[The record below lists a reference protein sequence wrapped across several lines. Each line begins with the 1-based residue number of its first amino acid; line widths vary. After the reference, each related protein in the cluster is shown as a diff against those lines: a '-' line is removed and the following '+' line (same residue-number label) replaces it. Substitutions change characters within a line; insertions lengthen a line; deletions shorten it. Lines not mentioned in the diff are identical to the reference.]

1 MLFKKSFKSRLIL
14 SYIIVVVMSFGFAA
28 LFIDKKLEENA
39 LANVKSSVINQAYL
53 IESQLSIQKLKKE
66 DASYL
71 EEFVKNLSSKINCR
85 ITIID
90 INGKVLADSEK
101 TLEGVKAM
109 DNHLDRP
116 EVKQALEGKVGQEIR
131 FSATL
136 RKDMLYVATPIKEGA
151 DITGVLR
158 LALALVDVE
167 KTLSIIRRTSFVAF
181 LFAIGFAF
189 MLGSVVAER
198 VVLPIKKII
207 LVSRRFSRGDF
218 DTRIHLASDDEIGE
232 LASTLNT
239 MAQDIEEK
247 IKAIDTQN
255 QQLKAIF
262 NSMIEGVIAV
272 DKKGRVASINPTIEK
287 IFNISKKDAEG
298 RYFLESIPNTDISE
312 IINSV
317 FQKGELV
324 SKEISLVW
332 PVHKIFQINALPIFE
347 KSQITGCLVVIHD
360 ITEIRK
366 LEVMRRDFVTNVSH
380 EFKTPLTSIKG
391 FVETLLEGA
400 LEDKEHSRQFLKII
414 QDHAEQLNNL
424 VGDLLSLSHIESRE
438 IKLEKEA
445 LNLKGLVDKVLLSFK
460 SQLNKKSIGAQN
472 LLSAD
477 LIINADK
484 DKLGQVFTNLID
496 NAIKFNKD
504 NGSIK
509 IYSEDLNDKISI
521 IVEDSGVGIPEK
533 HIPRIFERFYMVD
546 KARSKE
552 LGGTGLGLSIVKHVI
567 ELHKGGVGVES
578 AEGFGSKFFFILPK

>member
-39 LANVKSSVINQAYL
+39 LANIKSSVINQAYL

-71 EEFVKNLSSKINCR
+71 DEFVKTLSSKINCR

-101 TLEGVKAM
+101 PVEGVKAM
-109 DNHLDRP
+109 ENHLDRP
-116 EVKQALEGKVGQEIR
+116 EVKQALEGKIGQEIR

-136 RKDMLYVATPIKEGA
+136 RKDMLYVATPVKEGA
-151 DITGVLR
+151 DIAGVLR

-198 VVLPIKKII
+198 VILPIKKII

-218 DTRIHLASDDEIGE
+218 DTRIHLVSDDEIGE

-324 SKEISLVW
+324 SKEIYLTW
-332 PVHKIFQINALPIFE
+332 PVHKVFQINALPIFE
-347 KSQITGCLVVIHD
+347 KSQIIGCLVVIHD

-366 LEVMRRDFVTNVSH
+366 LETMRRDFVTNVSH

-445 LNLKGLVDKVLLSFK
+445 LNLKGLVDKVFLGFK
-460 SQLNKKSIGAQN
+460 AQLNKKSIDAQN

-477 LIINADK
+477 LIVSADK
-484 DKLGQVFTNLID
+484 DKLEQVFTNLID

-504 NGSIK
+504 SGSIK
-509 IYSEDLNDKISI
+509 IYSEDLNDKIKI
-521 IVEDSGVGIPEK
+521 TVEDSGVGIPEK

-546 KARSKE
+546 KARSKQ

-567 ELHKGGVGVES
+567 ELHKGNVGVES
-578 AEGFGSKFFFILPK
+578 AEGFGSKFFFTLPK